1 MRRPELADLML
12 LATVLLWALNF
23 TTSKYI
29 LNEGLRPLA
38 YSGLRYAGAA
48 IVAALVVLALEGSLR
63 IAARDL
69 PLVGAMVAVL
79 LANQLSFVYALRY
92 TTAATVA
99 LLFGTLPIFTGLI
112 SRAAGIEQLSPRFW
126 IGACFSFGGVAL
138 VAVGSKGGVSTDL
151 WGDLLGVAA
160 PATWAVYSVAI
171 APLMRRYSP
180 VRLSAV
186 FLLGVFVPLLA
197 LGAPQLSR
205 QQFDFGSLF
214 WLGFAYAVI
223 GPLVLTNLLWFG
235 AIGRVGP
242 SRASLYANL
251 EPFAAAVIALV
262 LLSETITDLQ
272 VAGGFAIGAGLVLA
286 RRPEAGPRRKR
297 APEPAPAE

>member
-79 LANQLSFVYALRY
+79 LGNQLSFVYALRY

-99 LLFGTLPIFTGLI
+99 LLFGTLPIFTALLA
-112 SRAAGIEQLSPRFW
+112 RLAGVE
-126 IGACFSFGGVAL
+126 
-138 VAVGSKGGVSTDL
+138 
-151 WGDLLGVAA
+151 
-160 PATWAVYSVAI
+160 
-171 APLMRRYSP
+171 
-180 VRLSAV
+180 RLS
-186 FLLGVFVPLLA
+186 
-197 LGAPQLSR
+197 
-205 QQFDFGSLF
+205 
-214 WLGFAYAVI
+214 LGF
-223 GPLVLTNLLWFG
+223 
-235 AIGRVGP
+235 
-242 SRASLYANL
+242 
-251 EPFAAAVIALV
+251 
-262 LLSETITDLQ
+262 
-272 VAGGFAIGAGLVLA
+272 
-286 RRPEAGPRRKR
+286 
-297 APEPAPAE
+297 